1 MMTTTRRRQHQQFN
15 RLRRIAL
22 GLFVLAVLEAVVIT
36 ILAVNCASGAA
47 PAPEETAP
55 APTAEMSVPETVPQE
70 TEGQGFLHSDDIPLS
85 YELQEVMQQA
95 CEDYGVPYALAL
107 AIAECESSFNL
118 DADNGTCWG
127 LMQVHPINYDRL
139 RGLGIEPTDYEG
151 NIVAGVL
158 LIGELLDKYG
168 DQHKAL
174 MAYNCGEGGA
184 AKLWQQGYY
193 SSQYSRHVTN
203 VSESWQQI
211 IDDLKNI

>member
-1 MMTTTRRRQHQQFN
+1 MTTTRRWQHQQFN

-22 GLFVLAVLEAVVIT
+22 SLFVLAVLEAVVIT

-55 APTAEMSVPETVPQE
+55 APTTEMSVPETEPPTASTPDEPVTEPETVPQE

-127 LMQVHPINYDRL
+127 LM
-139 RGLGIEPTDYEG
+139 
-151 NIVAGVL
+151 
-158 LIGELLDKYG
+158 
-168 DQHKAL
+168 
-174 MAYNCGEGGA
+174 
-184 AKLWQQGYY
+184 
-193 SSQYSRHVTN
+193 
-203 VSESWQQI
+203 
-211 IDDLKNI
+211 

>member
-1 MMTTTRRRQHQQFN
+1 M
-15 RLRRIAL
+15 
-22 GLFVLAVLEAVVIT
+22 LEAVVIT

-55 APTAEMSVPETVPQE
+55 APTTEMSVPETEPPTASTPDEPVTEPETVPQE

-127 LMQVHPINYDRL
+127 LM
-139 RGLGIEPTDYEG
+139 
-151 NIVAGVL
+151 
-158 LIGELLDKYG
+158 
-168 DQHKAL
+168 
-174 MAYNCGEGGA
+174 
-184 AKLWQQGYY
+184 
-193 SSQYSRHVTN
+193 
-203 VSESWQQI
+203 
-211 IDDLKNI
+211 